1 MVKDRR
7 TEILRNNN
15 NNNKKEEEKNCDSI
29 GSLGI
34 VVHYKNF
41 LGDPMLSNPL
51 WNSFV
56 SVASHYDFESF
67 VYARQKCLFGGCE
80 SKTVFRNT

>member
-1 MVKDRR
+1 MKMFIQFQERPPDEDMVKDRR

-51 WNSFV
+51 
-56 SVASHYDFESF
+56 
-67 VYARQKCLFGGCE
+67 
-80 SKTVFRNT
+80 